1 MKIKLKDLANPIT
14 KLWCFTNNG
23 YDSSIINKI
32 NSGKEVEVER
42 VPYKAWDFL
51 EEVKTIKKKQKKGS
65 NPKGDK

>member
-1 MKIKLKDLANPIT
+1 MKIKLKDLEKPM
-14 KLWCFTNNG
+14 KSLYCFNRQGFCQTTFDN
-23 YDSSIINKI
+23 I

-42 VPYKAWDFL
+42 VPHKAWDFL